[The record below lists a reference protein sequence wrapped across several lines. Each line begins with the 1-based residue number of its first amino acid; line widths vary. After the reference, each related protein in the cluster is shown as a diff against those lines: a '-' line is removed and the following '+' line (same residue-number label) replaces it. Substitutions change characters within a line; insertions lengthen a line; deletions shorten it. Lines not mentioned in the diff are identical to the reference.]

1 MKILILDGNSIL
13 NRAFYGIRSLS
24 TKDGIFTNGIYGFL
38 NILLKLKEQV
48 GPDKIFAA
56 FDLKAPTFRKQL
68 YEQYKAGRKP
78 QPEELTMQ
86 FPILKEILALW
97 GVTVLEK
104 EGYEADDFLGTVA
117 RLCRENDHRCFIA
130 TGDRD
135 SLQLVGQ
142 NTTVLLAATKAGQ
155 PELRIYDPEKI
166 SDDYGVTPE
175 QLIDVKGLMGDQS
188 DNIPGVAGVGEKT
201 ALSLISKFGSID
213 GVYENIDSPEIKAGV
228 RQKLLKDKDNAYLSK
243 KLGTICCEVPCDI
256 NFEPVH
262 PDLGGLRR
270 KLASLELFRII
281 KRIGLENGS
290 GDTSDKS
297 AETREIEVQISKE
310 APDIKDT
317 NTFFPVPFLAENEL
331 HAAIKADGKVK
342 IFKGPAAESLLSSSA
357 PAVVHNLKFL
367 YEQGIYIKNPAFD
380 TYLCGYLLNPSAS
393 DYSADRLCE
402 EYSVKGF
409 GLKNCPKEFET
420 AAKTAALLPELYEV
434 LRLRL
439 SDDKQK
445 ALLKD
450 IEMPLS
456 LVLSNMEKRGFLV
469 DAEGIRAFGQS
480 LTGRIA
486 ELEKSVYEAVGYE
499 FNLNSP
505 KQLADALFIK
515 LGLPAKKKTKSGF
528 STNAEVLEELRDHHP
543 VGALLEYRQL
553 AKLKSTYV
561 EGLLAVI
568 SDDGRIHSTFNQTE
582 TRTGRISSSE
592 PNLQNIP
599 VRKEL
604 GRELRRFFAAKEGC
618 VLVDA
623 DYSQIELRVLA
634 HMAND
639 RHMIDTFLSGGDIHT
654 STAAKVFGVSENEV
668 TSLMRS
674 RAKAVNFGIVYG
686 IGAFSLSKDLKI
698 SFGEAKSYIKNYMD
712 TYSGVADYMEKTV
725 EKAKNDGFVETL
737 FGRRRPLP
745 ELSATSAVTRSFGE
759 RVARNMPVQGTAADI
774 IKIAMINV
782 EKALEKAGVS
792 ARLILQIH
800 DELIVEAPESEAQKA
815 AEILKREMEHAV
827 ELSAPL
833 TVDCHTGRT
842 WFDAKE

>member
-1 MKILILDGNSIL
+1 MKVLILDGNSIL

-48 GPDKIFAA
+48 ESDKIFAA
-56 FDLKAPTFRKQL
+56 FDLKAPTFRKQI
-68 YEQYKAGRKP
+68 YAEYKAGRKP

-86 FPILKEILALW
+86 FPILKEILTLW

-117 RLCRENDHRCFIA
+117 RLCKERKYECFIA

-135 SLQLVGQ
+135 SLQLVEQ

-155 PELRIYDPEKI
+155 PELRIYDPGRI
-166 SDDYGVTPE
+166 FDDYGITPS
-175 QLIDVKGLMGDQS
+175 QLVDVKGLMGDQS

-228 RQKLLKDKDNAYLSK
+228 RQKLLNDKDNAYLSK

-256 NFEPVH
+256 SFEPVS
-262 PDLGGLRR
+262 PDFGGLKR

-281 KRIGLENGS
+281 KRMGLENES
-290 GDTSDKS
+290 GGTRDKS
-297 AETREIEVQISKE
+297 TENRETEVEMSE
-310 APDIKDT
+310 EVPDIKDI
-317 NTFFPVPFLAENEL
+317 FFPVPFLAENEL
-331 HAAIKADGKVK
+331 HIAIKAAGKVK
-342 IFKGPAAESLLSSSA
+342 IFKGQAAEALLSSSA
-357 PAVVHNLKFL
+357 PAVVHDLKSL
-367 YEQGIYIKNPAFD
+367 YEQGIYIKNPVFD

-393 DYSADRLCE
+393 DYSAGRLCG
-402 EYSVKGF
+402 EYSVEGF
-409 GLKNCPKEFET
+409 TLKNCPAGFE
-420 AAKTAALLPELYEV
+420 AEAKTAALLPELYEV

-445 ALLKD
+445 DLLKN
-450 IEMPLS
+450 IEIPLS

-505 KQLADALFIK
+505 KQLADALFVK

-528 STNAEVLEELRDHHP
+528 STNAEVLEELRDCHP

-654 STAAKVFGVSENEV
+654 STAARVFGVPENEV

-725 EKAKNDGFVETL
+725 EKAKKDGFVETL

-745 ELSATSAVTRSFGE
+745 ELSATAAVTRSFGE
-759 RVARNMPVQGTAADI
+759 RVARNMPIQGTAADI

-782 EKALEKAGVS
+782 ENALEKAGLS

-815 AEILKREMEHAV
+815 AEILKHEMEHAAA
-827 ELSAPL
+827 LSVPL
-833 TVDCHTGRT
+833 TVDCHTGKT

>member
-86 FPILKEILALW
+86 FPILKEILTLW

-142 NTTVLLAATKAGQ
+142 NTTVLLTATKAGQ

-243 KLGTICCEVPCDI
+243 KLGTICCEVPYDI

-297 AETREIEVQISKE
+297 AETREIEAQISKE

-317 NTFFPVPFLAENEL
+317 DTFFPVPFLAEKEL
-331 HAAIKADGKVK
+331 HVAIKADGKVK
-342 IFKGPAAESLLSSSA
+342 IFKGQAAEALLSSSA
-357 PAVVHNLKFL
+357 PAVIHDLKSL
-367 YEQGIYIKNPAFD
+367 YEQGIYIKNPVFD

-402 EYSVKGF
+402 EYSVEGF
-409 GLKNCPKEFET
+409 TLKNCPKEFET

-445 ALLKD
+445 TLLKD

-505 KQLADALFIK
+505 KQLADAL
-515 LGLPAKKKTKSGF
+515 P
-528 STNAEVLEELRDHHP
+528 
-543 VGALLEYRQL
+543 RQSL
-553 AKLKSTYV
+553 
-561 EGLLAVI
+561 
-568 SDDGRIHSTFNQTE
+568 DQT
-582 TRTGRISSSE
+582 
-592 PNLQNIP
+592 
-599 VRKEL
+599 
-604 GRELRRFFAAKEGC
+604 
-618 VLVDA
+618 
-623 DYSQIELRVLA
+623 
-634 HMAND
+634 
-639 RHMIDTFLSGGDIHT
+639 
-654 STAAKVFGVSENEV
+654 GV
-668 TSLMRS
+668 
-674 RAKAVNFGIVYG
+674 
-686 IGAFSLSKDLKI
+686 
-698 SFGEAKSYIKNYMD
+698 
-712 TYSGVADYMEKTV
+712 
-725 EKAKNDGFVETL
+725 
-737 FGRRRPLP
+737 
-745 ELSATSAVTRSFGE
+745 
-759 RVARNMPVQGTAADI
+759 
-774 IKIAMINV
+774 
-782 EKALEKAGVS
+782 
-792 ARLILQIH
+792 
-800 DELIVEAPESEAQKA
+800 
-815 AEILKREMEHAV
+815 
-827 ELSAPL
+827 
-833 TVDCHTGRT
+833 
-842 WFDAKE
+842 